1 MRCPGALTAALLLL
15 GTTLVGAREDDVPM
29 PDLQQTWVEIG
40 GEVYGARP
48 DELGPIGGAEGYG
61 LIVTDGHHRV
71 STIDDLLEAL
81 SAAQP
86 GEVVFVDPAAEL
98 DFTALVY
105 AEELILQ
112 VPEGVTLASNR
123 GQDGAP
129 GALLCS
135 DAFQTRPLLRA
146 EGPNVRISGLR
157 VRGPDPKTRLDHHH
171 RAFSSGRE
179 SKDAG
184 SYYYR
189 FPNSVGIDTRLS
201 GLEVDNCELSGWSH
215 AAVSLADGIDHYVH
229 HCYIHHNQR
238 NGLGYGVALGYG
250 EQVQALIEY
259 NVFDYNRHS
268 IAGTGKPG
276 NAYEA
281 RHNVEIGH
289 AISHYF
295 DLHGGSDRNDGTNIA
310 GDWLRIH
317 HNSFLGAPQRAVVI
331 RGVPIEGA
339 DISRNWFAAEE
350 PGPKVIRPWP
360 PGGETRVRCE
370 DNAYGI
376 EAPRVKDMP
385 AP

>member
-1 MRCPGALTAALLLL
+1 MRCPGALTCALLLL
-15 GTTLVGAREDDVPM
+15 GNDAGSALEKTMVPM

-48 DELGPIGGAEGYG
+48 DELGPIGGAEGYD

-71 STIDDLLEAL
+71 STIDELLEAL

-179 SKDAG
+179 SKTPARTTTDSQLRRDRHPAPG
-184 SYYYR
+184 
-189 FPNSVGIDTRLS
+189 PGGWTT
-201 GLEVDNCELSGWSH
+201 GELSGWSH
-215 AAVSLADGIDHYVH
+215 AAVSLADGIDHLRATTATSTT
-229 HCYIHHNQR
+229 ISATAWATGWR
-238 NGLGYGVALGYG
+238 WAMG
-250 EQVQALIEY
+250 
-259 NVFDYNRHS
+259 NRC
-268 IAGTGKPG
+268 
-276 NAYEA
+276 
-281 RHNVEIGH
+281 RH
-289 AISHYF
+289 
-295 DLHGGSDRNDGTNIA
+295 
-310 GDWLRIH
+310 
-317 HNSFLGAPQRAVVI
+317 
-331 RGVPIEGA
+331 
-339 DISRNWFAAEE
+339 
-350 PGPKVIRPWP
+350 
-360 PGGETRVRCE
+360 
-370 DNAYGI
+370 
-376 EAPRVKDMP
+376 
-385 AP
+385 

>member
-1 MRCPGALTAALLLL
+1 MRCPGALTVALLLL
-15 GTTLVGAREDDVPM
+15 GTTLLGAREDDGPM
-29 PDLQQTWVEIG
+29 PELGQTWVEIG

-48 DELGPIGGAEGYG
+48 DELGPIGGGEGYRS
-61 LIVTDGHHRV
+61 IVTDGHYRAG
-71 STIDDLLEAL
+71 TIDELLEAL

-86 GEVVFVDPAAEL
+86 GEVVFVDPGAEL

-105 AEELILQ
+105 AEGLVLEI
-112 VPEGVTLASNR
+112 PEGVTLASNR

-129 GALLCS
+129 GALLYS
-135 DAFQTRPLLRA
+135 DAFQTGPLLRA
-146 EGPNVRISGLR
+146 EGPGVRITGLR
-157 VRGPDPKTRLDHHH
+157 VRGPDPKTRLDHHR

-189 FPNSVGIDTRLS
+189 LPNSVGIDTRLS

-215 AAVSLADGIDHYVH
+215 AAVHLADGIDQHVH

-250 EQVQALIEY
+250 ERAQALIEY

-281 RHNVEIGH
+281 RHNVEIGN

-295 DLHGGSDRNDGTNIA
+295 DLHGGSDRKDGTNIA
-310 GDWLRIH
+310 GDRLSIH
-317 HNSFLGAPQRAVVI
+317 HNSFLRASQCAIVI
-331 RGVPIEGA
+331 RGVPLEEAAIHH
-339 DISRNWFAAEE
+339 NWFAAEE

-360 PGGETRVRCE
+360 PGGETHVHCH
-370 DNAYGI
+370 DNAYGT
-376 EAPRVKDMP
+376 ETPQVKDPP